1 MSELL
6 RLIVLIIT
14 MGIVIYL
21 LWRITG
27 AQAGCSALHSSPSGS
42 LVIVFCP
49 LLKFLYLA
57 DNTKQAAWG
66 QPGYGE
72 LFKLWPF
79 MDPLIQSVSG
89 LGGELEEVQI
99 STLVYSMGDKAEDL
113 LQSFKLKD
121 EETKRYQTVKG
132 KFKGYFIKRHNT
144 T

>member
-1 MSELL
+1 
-6 RLIVLIIT
+6 
-14 MGIVIYL
+14 
-21 LWRITG
+21 
-27 AQAGCSALHSSPSGS
+27 
-42 LVIVFCP
+42 
-49 LLKFLYLA
+49 
-57 DNTKQAAWG
+57 
-66 QPGYGE
+66 
-72 LFKLWPF
+72 

-132 KFKGYFIKRHNT
+132 KFEGYFIKRHNT